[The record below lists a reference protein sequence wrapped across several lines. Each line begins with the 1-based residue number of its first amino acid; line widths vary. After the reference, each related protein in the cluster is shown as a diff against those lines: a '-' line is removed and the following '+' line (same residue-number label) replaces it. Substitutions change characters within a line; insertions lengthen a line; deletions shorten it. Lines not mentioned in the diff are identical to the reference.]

1 MMAIL
6 TSALRLPL
14 VAFLVVELKRCC
26 LEIYG
31 EHAERLIRGHRDFH
45 DGLFLFFLFSLISP
59 WFWWLFFSLLL
70 LLLLLVVDCMF
81 DRRRDAGATCPCVA
95 ATPTATRQQIF
106 VLIFHFKERARQEKE
121 SKGQRKKKRRCVY
134 TTFLNP
140 ALNSTQHTE
149 LPHHQF
155 SSLFS

>member
-70 LLLLLVVDCMF
+70 LLLLLVDCMF